1 MIFFK
6 SYLFIL
12 YSYSNV
18 QLHSKTFSFSY
29 WGFYPFPSTCFCCLF
44 ATTMQLQWPH
54 CDIHSRLVYWMQR
67 DGDKKLRNHFY
78 FNGLLNSLYCME
90 KFKSNLFP
98 FRVKCCGEC
107 RQERVECEEDVGSS
121 SGLLR
126 QICVFLGS
134 HWRKVGHW
142 VMLYHCHCHANAIFS
157 QDLCSACLPA
167 GWKLLVTLVCLMERW
182 LVPEAETL
190 LTYLLIL

>member
-1 MIFFK
+1 MRILDYDKAVCFALKDILDDGILWFFLK
-6 SYLFIL
+6 VIYLFCIPIL
-12 YSYSNV
+12 TSSCTAK
-18 QLHSKTFSFSY
+18 H
-29 WGFYPFPSTCFCCLF
+29 FPSPTGDFTHFL
-44 ATTMQLQWPH
+44 P
-54 CDIHSRLVYWMQR
+54 LVSAVFLPPQCNCSDLIVTSTPDWSIECK
-67 DGDKKLRNHFY
+67 GLRNHFY
-78 FNGLLNSLYCME
+78 FSGLLNSLYCME

-121 SGLLR
+121 SGLLG

-157 QDLCSACLPA
+157 QDLCSACLQ
-167 GWKLLVTLVCLMERW
+167 GESC
-182 LVPEAETL
+182 
-190 LTYLLIL
+190 